1 MTDEPSGAV
10 TADTD
15 LVARAQAGEAEAAGR
30 LYDEH
35 QPALFRYVSLRVAGR
50 QLAED
55 LTGEVFMRMLSGLP
69 RYRSTQAPFR
79 AWLYRI
85 AHNLV
90 VDYQRQATRY
100 PLLPLE
106 SLQSQP
112 TEDDPASGGVEQAL
126 TIEQVRQAM
135 TELEDAQR
143 EVIALRFLSG
153 LSFQEVARVLD
164 KSEMAV
170 KALQHRGL
178 TALRRSLVQDL
189 PAC

>member
-1 MTDEPSGAV
+1 MTVETLTAV
-10 TADTD
+10 TVDAD
-15 LVARAQAGEAEAAGR
+15 LVARAQAGEAEAVGQ

-35 QPALFRYVSLRVAGR
+35 QPALFRYVSMRVAER

-55 LTGEVFMRMLSGLP
+55 LTGEVFMRMLSGLR
-69 RYRSTQAPFR
+69 RYRATQAPFR

-85 AHNLV
+85 AHNLL
-90 VDYQRQATRY
+90 VDHHRQALRY

-106 SLQSQP
+106 SLQGRP
-112 TEDDPASGGVEQAL
+112 AEDDGAAGAIDQAL
-126 TIEQVRQAM
+126 TLEQVRQAM
-135 TELEDAQR
+135 AELEDAQR

-153 LSFQEVARVLD
+153 LSLQEVAMVLE

-178 TALRRSLVQDL
+178 AALRGSLVQEQ
-189 PAC
+189 AA